1 MIKIIGAV
9 LLLIVLLL
17 ICVLFGALLVSDILA
32 IAEDIIDTY
41 REIRDEKH
49 KQ

>member
-1 MIKIIGAV
+1 MINIIGAV

-17 ICVLFGALLVSDILA
+17 ICVFLAALLVSGILA

-49 KQ
+49 K

>member
-17 ICVLFGALLVSDILA
+17 ICVLFAALMVSGTLA
-32 IAEDIIDTY
+32 IVEDLIDTY

-49 KQ
+49 K

>member
-17 ICVLFGALLVSDILA
+17 ICVLFVALLVSGILA
-32 IAEDIIDTY
+32 IVEDIIDTY

-49 KQ
+49 K